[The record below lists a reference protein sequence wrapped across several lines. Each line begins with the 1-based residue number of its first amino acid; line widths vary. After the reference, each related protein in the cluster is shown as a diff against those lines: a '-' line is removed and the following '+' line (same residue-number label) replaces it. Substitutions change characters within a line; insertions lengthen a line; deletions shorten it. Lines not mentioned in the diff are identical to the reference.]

1 MNVMCRVTVE
11 INQDVLRNMR
21 PDLDSMAAIR
31 LWAQKIIDQHI
42 LQMEAKGNAEFDDIC
57 SEDIGLY
64 LQPTDLRNL
73 ELVGEEA
80 ETVDLETA
88 RTMLHQTIREEYA
101 KA

>member
-1 MNVMCRVTVE
+1 MNAMCRVTVE
-11 INQDVLRNMR
+11 M
-21 PDLDSMAAIR
+21 
-31 LWAQKIIDQHI
+31 
-42 LQMEAKGNAEFDDIC
+42 
-57 SEDIGLY
+57 Y

-88 RTMLHQTIREEYA
+88 RAMLHQTIREEYA

>member
-1 MNVMCRVTVE
+1 
-11 INQDVLRNMR
+11 MR

-42 LQMEAKGNAEFDDIC
+42 LQMEAKGNAEFDGIC

-88 RTMLHQTIREEYA
+88 RAMLHQTIREEYA